1 VSPGLASGLAI
12 GGLAGAMGVGMIFA
26 HAGLAKL
33 QHRDLMPG
41 IVANYRLLPEALVA
55 PVAAALPVVELAI
68 GLALIAGGQRF
79 AVMPAILLLWIF
91 AATMAVNIRRGRSH
105 IDCGCGRSQ
114 LRQTLSWPL
123 VARNLALSAIALPAL
138 LPRAAPDPFD
148 VIIAGAGGA
157 GLFLIILLFNA
168 IGALA
173 ASPLAAKRS

>member
-1 VSPGLASGLAI
+1 MSPGLASGLAI
-12 GGLAGAMGVGMIFA
+12 GGLAAAMGVGMIFV
-26 HAGLAKL
+26 HTGLAKL

-41 IVANYRLLPEALVA
+41 IVANYRLLPEALVV

-79 AVMPAILLLWIF
+79 AVLPAILLLWVF
-91 AATMAVNIRRGRSH
+91 AAAMAVNIRRGRSH

-123 VARNLALSAIALPAL
+123 VGRNLALSAIALPGL
-138 LPRAAPDPFD
+138 LPRAAPGPLDLA
-148 VIIAGAGGA
+148 IAGAGGA